1 MFVFGNLLGML
12 ANLLDFAM
20 QALMFVLLINA
31 ILSWFP
37 NARGNPISDVLERIS
52 GVVCDPVRR
61 AFPTAF
67 GGIDFAPLL
76 VMILLQFVGRGFLVP
91 TLLDLAFKM
100 R

>member
-1 MFVFGNLLGML
+1 MFVFGNLIGTL

-20 QALMFVLLINA
+20 QALMLVLLVNA

-37 NARGNPISDVLERIS
+37 GARGNPVAEVLERVS

-76 VMILLQFVGRGFLVP
+76 VMILLQFVGRGFVVP
-91 TLLDLAFKM
+91 TLHDLAFRM

>member
-1 MFVFGNLLGML
+1 VFVFGNLIGTL

-20 QALMFVLLINA
+20 QALMLVLLVNA

-37 NARGNPISDVLERIS
+37 GARGNPVAEVLERVS

-76 VMILLQFVGRGFLVP
+76 VMILLQFVGRGFVVP
-91 TLLDLAFKM
+91 TLHDLAFRM

>member
-1 MFVFGNLLGML
+1 MFVFGNLIGML

-20 QALMFVLLINA
+20 QALMLVLLVNA

-37 NARGNPISDVLERIS
+37 GARDNPIADVLERIS

-91 TLLDLAFKM
+91 TLHDLAFRM
-100 R
+100 

>member
-12 ANLLDFAM
+12 ANLLDFTF
-20 QALMFVLLINA
+20 QALMIVLLINA

-37 NARGNPISDVLERIS
+37 GARGNPISDVLERIS

-76 VMILLQFVGRGFLVP
+76 VMIVLQFAGRGFLVP
-91 TLLDLAFKM
+91 TLHDIAF
-100 R
+100 RLR